1 MLHKVKKTKQNKI
14 PKWNASQQVQLC
26 KSTVTQLMYPGIG
39 WEAMGLQ
46 VESCAQDCSVFV
58 RFGAQAEG
66 TAATSKA
73 LFVTSHWSGKG
84 QVKLCKAI
92 ESFCLQHVC

>member
-1 MLHKVKKTKQNKI
+1 MLHEVKKTKQNKI

-26 KSTVTQLMYPGIG
+26 RSTVTQLMYAGIG

-58 RFGAQAEG
+58 HSGAQAEG
-66 TAATSKA
+66 TAATQQ
-73 LFVTSHWSGKG
+73 G
-84 QVKLCKAI
+84 
-92 ESFCLQHVC
+92 SFCDQSLEWKGPGDAGQDH

>member
-1 MLHKVKKTKQNKI
+1 MFHKVKKTKQNKI

-58 RFGAQAEG
+58 HSGAQAEG
-66 TAATSKA
+66 TAASQRGS
-73 LFVTSHWSGKG
+73 LCDQSLEWKG
-84 QVKLCKAI
+84 PGEAVQG
-92 ESFCLQHVC
+92 H